1 MDEYTIISGKTN
13 KTEILALK
21 EQGFFIGLQ
30 KVGLVISFL

>member
-21 EQGFFIGLQ
+21 EQGFL
-30 KVGLVISFL
+30 LVYKK